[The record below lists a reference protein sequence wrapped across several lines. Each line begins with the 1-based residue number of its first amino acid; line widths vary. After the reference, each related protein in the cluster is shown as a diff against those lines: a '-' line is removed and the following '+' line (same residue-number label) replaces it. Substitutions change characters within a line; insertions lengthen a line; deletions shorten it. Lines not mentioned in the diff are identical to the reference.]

1 MLYLKIFVLVNLTFY
16 CLGILWFIIGAL
28 KSKQKVYTSNIFDN
42 LNVSVIVCVKNGES
56 SLPNILKDLSNQIY
70 NSKIEFIIVDDNSFD
85 NTKVIINEFVS
96 KDNRFKYVHSL
107 DGFENLK
114 FKKRALDAGIK
125 YSKYDYLLF
134 TDVDCRVGNNW
145 AQSIANNFI
154 NGSDY
159 VIGYSKVANGSK
171 FVSKFQQI
179 DFMMLMYAAL
189 GSTTLKYPIAS
200 TGQNQAYKKALF
212 KYVDGFNKIS
222 HLMQG
227 DDSIFLNICKKSTN
241 TVINFSKNPSSFVK
255 SKVHTNWKDFILQRA
270 RWAGDANIMWKY
282 NKLFF
287 IYILS
292 TFFINLFLF
301 LSPFLFFILG
311 KLIVIAYLLKLI
323 FELLLYITGTYK
335 FNESLNILLFLKWFL
350 LQPMYVFFMG
360 IFSFYQNNINWRG
373 GK

>member
-28 KSKQKVYTSNIFDN
+28 KSKQKVYTSNIADN

-70 NSKIEFIIVDDNSFD
+70 NFKIEFIIVDDNSFD

-107 DGFENLK
+107 DGSKNLK

-125 YSKYDYLLF
+125 LSKYDYLLF

-200 TGQNQAYKKALF
+200 TGQNQAYKKSLF
-212 KYVDGFNKIS
+212 KHVNGFNKIS

-227 DDSIFLNICKKSTN
+227 DDSIFLIYVKK
-241 TVINFSKNPSSFVK
+241 VQ
-255 SKVHTNWKDFILQRA
+255 IL
-270 RWAGDANIMWKY
+270 
-282 NKLFF
+282 
-287 IYILS
+287 
-292 TFFINLFLF
+292 
-301 LSPFLFFILG
+301 
-311 KLIVIAYLLKLI
+311 
-323 FELLLYITGTYK
+323 
-335 FNESLNILLFLKWFL
+335 
-350 LQPMYVFFMG
+350 
-360 IFSFYQNNINWRG
+360 
-373 GK
+373 

>member
-28 KSKQKVYTSNIFDN
+28 KSKQKVYTSNIADN

-96 KDNRFKYVHSL
+96 KDNRFKYVHSF
-107 DGFENLK
+107 DGSEDLK

-171 FVSKFQQI
+171 FISKFQQI

-212 KYVDGFNKIS
+212 KHVNGFNKIS
-222 HLMQG
+222 DLLQG

-241 TVINFSKNPSSFVK
+241 AIITFSKDPSSFVK
-255 SKVHTNWKDFILQRA
+255 SKVHFTWKDFILQRA

-287 IYILS
+287 VYIVS
-292 TFFINLFLF
+292 TFIINSFLF
-301 LSPFLFFILG
+301 FSPFLFFIYFDLLILAFLM
-311 KLIVIAYLLKLI
+311 KLF
-323 FELLLYITGTYK
+323 FELLLYSIGSYK
-335 FNESLNILLFLKWFL
+335 FNESLNINLFFKWFL
-350 LQPMYVFFMG
+350 LQPIYVFFMG

>member
-28 KSKQKVYTSNIFDN
+28 KSKQKVYTSNIADN

-107 DGFENLK
+107 DGSKNLK

-125 YSKYDYLLF
+125 LSKYDYLLF

-200 TGQNQAYKKALF
+200 TGQNQAYKKSLF
-212 KYVDGFNKIS
+212 KHVNGFNKIS

-227 DDSIFLNICKKSTN
+227 DDSIFLNICKKSAN

-255 SKVHTNWKDFILQRA
+255 SKVHASWKDFILQRA

-311 KLIVIAYLLKLI
+311 ELVVIAYLLKLI

-360 IFSFYQNNINWRG
+360 IFSFYQNNINWRNS
-373 GK
+373 K

>member
-28 KSKQKVYTSNIFDN
+28 KSKQKVYTSNIADN

-107 DGFENLK
+107 DGSKNLK

-125 YSKYDYLLF
+125 LSKYDYLLF

-200 TGQNQAYKKALF
+200 TGQNQAYKKSLF
-212 KYVDGFNKIS
+212 KHVNGFNKIS

-227 DDSIFLNICKKSTN
+227 DDSIFLNICKKSAN
-241 TVINFSKNPSSFVK
+241 TVITFSENPSSFVK
-255 SKVHTNWKDFILQRA
+255 SKVHTSWKNFILQRA

-292 TFFINLFLF
+292 TFFMNLFLF

-311 KLIVIAYLLKLI
+311 KLVVIAFLLKLI
-323 FELLLYITGTYK
+323 FVLLLYLIGTYK
-335 FNESLNILLFLKWFL
+335 FNETLNILLFLKWFL
-350 LQPMYVFFMG
+350 LQPIYVFFMG

>member
-28 KSKQKVYTSNIFDN
+28 KSKQKVYTSNIADN

-107 DGFENLK
+107 DGSENLK

-125 YSKYDYLLF
+125 FSKYDYLLF

-200 TGQNQAYKKALF
+200 TGQNQAYKKSLF
-212 KYVDGFNKIS
+212 KHVNGFNKIS

-227 DDSIFLNICKKSTN
+227 DDSIFLNICKKSAN

-255 SKVHTNWKDFILQRA
+255 SKVHTSWKDFILQRA

-311 KLIVIAYLLKLI
+311 ELVVIAYLLKLI
-323 FELLLYITGTYK
+323 FELLLYLIGTYK
-335 FNESLNILLFLKWFL
+335 FNETLNILLFLKWFL

-360 IFSFYQNNINWRG
+360 IFSFYQNNINWRNS
-373 GK
+373 K

>member
-28 KSKQKVYTSNIFDN
+28 KSKQKVYTSNIADN

-107 DGFENLK
+107 DGSKNLK

-125 YSKYDYLLF
+125 FSKYDYLLF

-179 DFMMLMYAAL
+179 DFMMLMYATL

-227 DDSIFLNICKKSTN
+227 DDSIFLNICKKSEN
-241 TVINFSKNPSSFVK
+241 TIINFSKNPSSFVK

-311 KLIVIAYLLKLI
+311 ELVVIAYLLKLI

-360 IFSFYQNNINWRG
+360 IFSFYQNNINWRNS
-373 GK
+373 K

>member
-1 MLYLKIFVLVNLTFY
+1 MLYIKIFILFNIVLYSFGLLF
-16 CLGILWFIIGAL
+16 FIIGVL
-28 KSKQKVYTSNIFDN
+28 KSKKKIYSLDINND
-42 LNVSVIVCVKNGES
+42 LNASVIVCVKNGES

-125 YSKYDYLLF
+125 FSKYDYLLF

-179 DFMMLMYAAL
+179 DFMMLMYATL

-255 SKVHTNWKDFILQRA
+255 SKVHTSWKDFILQRA

-360 IFSFYQNNINWRG
+360 IFSFYQNNINWRNS
-373 GK
+373 K